1 MISKSLPLVQVLV
14 LGQLT
19 IVIQYLLFNLFTTR
33 LARLARLAI
42 LVELGLQLESVVL
55 A

>member
-1 MISKSLPLVQVLV
+1 MISKSLLLVQVLV
-14 LGQLT
+14 QVLALGQLT
-19 IVIQYLLFNLFTTR
+19 IVRQYLLFNLFI
-33 LARLARLAI
+33 ARLAI

>member
-14 LGQLT
+14 LEQLT

-33 LARLARLAI
+33 LARLAI

>member
-1 MISKSLPLVQVLV
+1 MISKSLLLVQVLVQVLV

-19 IVIQYLLFNLFTTR
+19 IVRQYLLINLSI
-33 LARLARLAI
+33 ARLAI